1 MTVRKTGVAP
11 MISAEHVVVIVSQD
25 VGFTKTLTKD
35 LAGYRYRVVT
45 VQETVRASAEIG
57 DVAPSLAIIEGTTAF
72 VAAALKDLR
81 NDPKWKHRPIFT
93 VHAVGTDCL
102 VDCTAVLEKGAD
114 ASLCTPLT
122 SRQLIARIRAVLRR
136 EATVLSHARSY
147 SFGDLQIDLDRHEVT
162 VKGRPV
168 ALTLREFQVLE
179 QLAKGPDRV
188 HTRDELLTLVWG
200 ANVALEE
207 HNLDVHIHSLR
218 RKLETNPERP
228 RYIVTVR
235 GVGYRLKVS

>member
-1 MTVRKTGVAP
+1 
-11 MISAEHVVVIVSQD
+11 
-25 VGFTKTLTKD
+25 
-35 LAGYRYRVVT
+35 
-45 VQETVRASAEIG
+45 
-57 DVAPSLAIIEGTTAF
+57 LAIIEGTTAF

-102 VDCTAVLEKGAD
+102 VDCMAVLEKGAD